1 MKNVLR
7 YLSLWL
13 LIMAAIPMQALEL
26 DEVTILDTNLTGFTG
41 FSGNSI
47 PSGGGFETMPR
58 EVWTYSNEYG
68 CWVAENPDATMME
81 ANLNFGTVDLSD
93 EHYSDARC
101 TIELQPIDLN
111 RTIKIYRYITAGQ
124 FWNNDSVIG
133 TVTPDD
139 NGKTITIANVDIS
152 RCINQSPSSFHIL
165 LKELPVNFGKLLVK
179 RVLITVKHPYKK
191 KTPVELTNLGGL
203 KDLANDTYVHL
214 SLSRLDIAM
223 SFDGQN
229 FLHDNT
235 GYACMRFNWKKAMH
249 ANNSFYDVD
258 IKAIYSKASGI
269 PKLLYD
275 EVEYDYDNQG
285 WYETRY
291 KSITEEE
298 YLSNAGNVVSIL
310 SDDAWLLTS
319 AKDSIHISGNKALIR
334 GIAYPVD
341 NRIRICSTA
350 YDALGYVV
358 ADDGTND
365 YDSKPN
371 GYNYYATD
379 RHFVANQWHTLM
391 SAGYFI
397 GMGDYNAEFAVL
409 DSAEDGEIKFKT
421 VTSKPSTPCLV
432 KFSKDVYGLM
442 EGYSKPT
449 EMQVTSE
456 GTDYDFIGTYEP
468 ITPTGQCYYLS
479 ANNTIRP
486 LASGGTIK
494 GFRAFFKKKTSSA
507 APARAISIDG
517 VVTSVNDVEIDGL
530 FPDNSNAP
538 VYNLNGQRVN
548 DSSKKGLYI
557 QNGKKII
564 R

>member
-13 LIMAAIPMQALEL
+13 LIMAAIPMQALEF
-26 DEVTILDTNLTGFTG
+26 DKVSIFDTATDG
-41 FSGNSI
+41 FSSFQFVSM
-47 PSGGGFETMPR
+47 PSGGGFETQPR
-58 EVWTYSNEYG
+58 EPWSYSEADG
-68 CWVAENPDATMME
+68 GLVAENLDATMME
-81 ANLNFGTVDLSD
+81 ASATLRDININNEHFTQIRLTV
-93 EHYSDARC
+93 E
-101 TIELQPIDLN
+101 IQPIGLTRN
-111 RTIKIYRYITAGQ
+111 IKLYRRNSKG
-124 FWNNDSVIG
+124 DSSEEFVQEKEF
-133 TVTPDD
+133 TPDD
-139 NGKTITIANVDIS
+139 NGKTITLEMNLDELKTSTYKNVS
-152 RCINQSPSSFHIL
+152 LTLQ
-165 LKELPVNFGKLLVK
+165 ELPVNFGKLLV
-179 RVLITVKHPYKK
+179 RRFTITAMHPYML

-235 GYACMRFNWKKAMH
+235 GYACMRFNNKKPMH

-350 YDALGYVV
+350 YDALGYVI